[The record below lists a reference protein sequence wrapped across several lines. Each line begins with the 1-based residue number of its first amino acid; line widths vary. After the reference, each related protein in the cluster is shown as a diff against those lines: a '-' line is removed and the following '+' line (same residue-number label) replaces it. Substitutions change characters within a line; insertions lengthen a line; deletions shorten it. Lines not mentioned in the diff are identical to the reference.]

1 MIDKT
6 ILHYK
11 IIEKLGEG
19 GMGVVYKA
27 HDSKLDRTVAIKFLP
42 RHVAANEEEKKRF
55 VIEAKAAAALNHPN
69 IATIH
74 AIEESENETFIVM
87 EYIDGQELKKKI
99 HEIPPAPPLGKGGTD
114 SPQGVESS
122 TFEGGARRAG
132 DVLPL
137 DNVINYA
144 TQIAKGLQAA
154 HNAGIVHRDIKS
166 TNIMITGDDQ
176 IKIMDFG
183 LAKVH
188 GVAGVTKEGTTL
200 GTITYMSPEQGRGEE
215 IDQRT
220 DIWAFGVV
228 LYEMLTGQLPFK
240 GDYEQA
246 VIYSIMNEE
255 PQSVADL
262 RDDVSP
268 QIEEIVSKALQK
280 NPQKRYQNANE
291 IIQDFQETSKPSSIT
306 SSDSKENISSAGKKS
321 HNLYYALAAIT
332 ILLIIIVGYLF
343 LGKSGKIDSLA
354 VLPFTNASTDADTE
368 YLSDGITSSLINRL
382 AEFSGLKVMSRLS
395 VARFKDGSE
404 DPLAAGRLM
413 GVKSILA
420 GQMDLRGDKLIVEVD
435 LLKVSDGQQLWG
447 ERFERDKKDILTIE
461 HDIVDRISDKLKVK
475 LIGSKQTNHEDDVS
489 LDPTAYDNYLRGR
502 YIMLGTSD
510 DGPARAQEYFR
521 QAIEREPRLAIAH
534 AGLGESY
541 VDQAWLS
548 SRDRDEI
555 VPLAKAALRK
565 AMELDPG
572 LCEAHVLEGDIAL
585 YFDWDW
591 AAAEQGY
598 RSAMELNPGSDLAHR
613 EYSNFLLLMD
623 YPEKAVAE
631 ARIAQSL
638 DPLSVYATHQLGY
651 NLLATGR
658 PAEAVVEF
666 HKAID
671 LNPTW
676 VWGNIK
682 MGMAYSLIGDKE
694 NATKAMLRA
703 DELLAG
709 KHPSPLAQDWLAQI
723 AYMCGDS
730 DRIYETIKRLQGQ
743 GEQTYVEPVALA
755 DMFYRLDNFD
765 KMFECLEQ
773 GYEAR
778 SPLMSFMLL
787 QGRFVWK
794 RIKDDPRYVSLLKR
808 LNFPN
813 AKL

>member
-1 MIDKT
+1 MTGKT

-11 IIEKLGEG
+11 ILEKLGEG

-27 HDSKLDRTVAIKFLP
+27 EDTKLDRTVAIKFLP

-87 EYIDGQELKKKI
+87 ECIDGQELKKLI
-99 HEIPPAPPLGKGGTD
+99 NNNPLPADKLTD
-114 SPQGVESS
+114 FAVQ
-122 TFEGGARRAG
+122 
-132 DVLPL
+132 L
-137 DNVINYA
+137 
-144 TQIAKGLQAA
+144 AKGLCAA

-166 TNIMITGDDQ
+166 TNIMITADDQ

-200 GTITYMSPEQGRGEE
+200 GTITYMSPEQARGEE

-255 PQSVADL
+255 PQSIRNFRNDI
-262 RDDVSP
+262 SP
-268 QIEEIVSKALQK
+268 QIEEIVSRALQK
-280 NPQKRYQNANE
+280 NPQQRYQNTNE
-291 IIQDFQETSKPSSIT
+291 IIKDFQETSKPSSTI
-306 SSDSKENISSAGKKS
+306 SSDSKENIPSDRKGSR
-321 HNLYYALAAIT
+321 NLFYALAAIAV
-332 ILLIIIVGYLF
+332 LLIIIVGYLF
-343 LGKSGKIDSLA
+343 FGKDGKIDSLA
-354 VLPFTNASTDADTE
+354 VLPFTNTSKDSDTE
-368 YLSDGITSSLINRL
+368 YLSDGVTSSLINRL

-404 DPLAAGRLM
+404 DPLDAGRLM

-420 GQMDLRGDKLIVEVD
+420 GQLDLRGDKLIVDVD
-435 LLKVSDGQQLWG
+435 LLKVEDGQQLWG
-447 ERFERDKKDILTIE
+447 ERFERDKKDVLTIE
-461 HDIVDRISDKLKVK
+461 HDIVNQISDKLKVK
-475 LIGSKQTNHEDDVS
+475 LIGNKQANQEDDIS
-489 LDPTAYDNYLRGR
+489 LDPLAYDNYLRGR

-565 AMELDPG
+565 AMEIDPG

-598 RSAMELNPGSDLAHR
+598 RRAMELNPGSDLAHR
-613 EYSNFLLLMD
+613 EYANFLLTMD
-623 YPEKAVAE
+623 YPEKAIAE
-631 ARIAQSL
+631 ARKAQSL
-638 DPLSVYATHQLGY
+638 DPLSVYATHQLGWS
-651 NLLATGR
+651 LLAIGR
-658 PAEAVVEF
+658 FSEAVVEF
-666 HKAID
+666 RKAID

-682 MGMAYSLIGDKE
+682 MGMSYALMVDKE
-694 NATKAMLRA
+694 NASKAMQRA

-709 KHPSPLAQDWLAQI
+709 KLPSPLAQDWLGQI
-723 AYMCGDS
+723 AYMCGDA
-730 DRIYETIKRLQGQ
+730 DRIHETVKRLQDQ
-743 GEQTYVEPVALA
+743 AKSTYVEPFVLA
-755 DMFYRLDNFD
+755 DIFYRLGDFD
-765 KMFECLEQ
+765 KMFQYLEQ
-773 GYEAR
+773 GFEAR
-778 SPLMSFMLL
+778 STLMPLILL
-787 QGRFVWK
+787 QGKSDWK
-794 RIKDDPRYVSLLKR
+794 KIKDDPRYLSLLQR
-808 LNFPN
+808 MNFPN